1 MSNVKTITN
10 QTSDDNKVTAAQY
23 CYLLY
28 FAVMFFAKAIGLYDG
43 QLLYNISIVV
53 GMTLFGLKVLMSRH
67 SIFELC
73 WMSVLLICG
82 FMVVLN
88 TDQRGF
94 LFYMTLV
101 AGIKDVPE
109 KKVFKT
115 ALLILGFAYPVMAF
129 LTLSGIVSEY
139 YRLHHKIGMYIICHG
154 LGYPHPNVTHITY
167 LILTMLILYF
177 VRNRSAVQM
186 LKISIFLMLGNVI
199 VFGYTFSFTGAIA
212 VTVYLI
218 INFCL
223 TSIPK
228 ARKLWGVLSQMVLPI
243 CLAFALIG
251 PLVIKGHLFDII
263 NKALNTRF
271 YLSKYFLT
279 MQPAT
284 FFGMR
289 FLPEEL
295 ENYNYTMDCSYV
307 YGLRQLGVI
316 PFVILIL
323 FLLYTIYSLNK
334 KGRNVELAIMLGI
347 CVAGVTEPFMFNSSY
362 RNMAFVLIG
371 MQIFELSDK
380 ISKKLP
386 SFWNKEIHI
395 IKAGD
400 IVVNSNAL
408 LVDRVAG
415 YCEDIIKRITE
426 SKVRFGILFAIM
438 CIASIIGYYVA
449 VQHPTTMYV
458 NYDINEEAD
467 WPETMLTLEDVAELE
482 EKGEII
488 LDYTGEGTPMY
499 AYDGLTPIIE
509 YNRRALAVGLY
520 TGALGVVLVS
530 LGTARFR
537 SKRK

>member
-53 GMTLFGLKVLMSRH
+53 GMALFGFKVLMSRH

-73 WMSVLLICG
+73 WMAVLLICG

-101 AGIKDVPE
+101 AGIKGVPE

-167 LILTMLILYF
+167 MILTMLILYF
-177 VRNRSAVQM
+177 VRNKSAVQM
-186 LKISIFLMLGNVI
+186 LKISILLMIGNLI
-199 VFGYTFSFTGAIA
+199 VFAYAFSFTGVIA

-223 TSIPK
+223 TQIKS
-228 ARKLWGVLSQMVLPI
+228 ARKIWSILSQIVLPI
-243 CLAFALIG
+243 CLLFAMIG
-251 PLVIKGHLFDII
+251 PLVIKGHLFDVI

-279 MQPAT
+279 TQPAT
-284 FFGMR
+284 PFGMR
-289 FLPEEL
+289 FIPEEL

-316 PFVILIL
+316 PFIILIPAL
-323 FLLYTIYSLNK
+323 FYTIYSLNK
-334 KGRNVELAIMLGI
+334 KGRDVELAIMLGI
-347 CVAGVTEPFMFNSSY
+347 CVAGVTEPFMFNPSY
-362 RNMAFVLIG
+362 RNIGFILIG
-371 MQIFELSDK
+371 KCIFELSDN
-380 ISKKLP
+380 ISKRLP
-386 SFWNKEIHI
+386 DFMNKEIHVLKI
-395 IKAGD
+395 GDKEVGGKALILERVSGFIED
-400 IVVNSNAL
+400 VFSRISGNKKRYVSLFFAMFIVAFVSYYT
-408 LVDRVAG
+408 VVA
-415 YCEDIIKRITE
+415 
-426 SKVRFGILFAIM
+426 
-438 CIASIIGYYVA
+438 
-449 VQHPTTMYV
+449 HPTTMYV
-458 NYDINEEAD
+458 NDDINEEHD
-467 WPETMLTLEDVAELE
+467 WTGVMLTEEDVRSLEDS
-482 EKGEII
+482 GEII

-499 AYDGLTPIIE
+499 AYEGMTPVIE

-520 TGALGVVLVS
+520 TGAFCVILVS
-530 LGTARFR
+530 LCAGFSIR
-537 SKRK
+537 KR

>member
-53 GMTLFGLKVLMSRH
+53 GMTLFGFKVLMSRH

-73 WMSVLLICG
+73 WMAVLLICG

-167 LILTMLILYF
+167 MILTMLILYF

-186 LKISIFLMLGNVI
+186 LKISILLMIGNLI
-199 VFGYTFSFTGAIA
+199 VFAYAFSFTGVIA

-223 TSIPK
+223 TQVKS
-228 ARKLWGVLSQMVLPI
+228 ARKLWGILSQIVLPI
-243 CLAFALIG
+243 CLLFAMIG
-251 PLVIKGHLFDII
+251 PLVIKGHLFDVI

-279 MQPAT
+279 TQPAT
-284 FFGMR
+284 PFGMR
-289 FLPEEL
+289 FIPEEL

-316 PFVILIL
+316 PFIILISAL
-323 FLLYTIYSLNK
+323 FYTIYSLNK
-334 KGRNVELAIMLGI
+334 KGRDVELAIMLGI

-362 RNMAFVLIG
+362 RNIGFILIG
-371 MQIFELSDK
+371 KCIFELSDN
-380 ISKKLP
+380 ISKRLP
-386 SFWNKEIHI
+386 DFMNKEIHVLKI
-395 IKAGD
+395 GDKEVGGKALILERVSGFIED
-400 IVVNSNAL
+400 VFLRISGNKKRYVSLFFTMFIVAFVSYYT
-408 LVDRVAG
+408 VVA
-415 YCEDIIKRITE
+415 
-426 SKVRFGILFAIM
+426 
-438 CIASIIGYYVA
+438 
-449 VQHPTTMYV
+449 HPTTMYV
-458 NYDINEEAD
+458 NDDINEEHD
-467 WPETMLTLEDVAELE
+467 WTGVMLTEEEVRSLEDS
-482 EKGEII
+482 GEII

-499 AYDGLTPIIE
+499 AYEGMTPVIE
-509 YNRRALAVGLY
+509 YNRRALAAGLY
-520 TGALGVVLVS
+520 TGAFCVILVS
-530 LGTARFR
+530 LCAGFSRR
-537 SKRK
+537 KR